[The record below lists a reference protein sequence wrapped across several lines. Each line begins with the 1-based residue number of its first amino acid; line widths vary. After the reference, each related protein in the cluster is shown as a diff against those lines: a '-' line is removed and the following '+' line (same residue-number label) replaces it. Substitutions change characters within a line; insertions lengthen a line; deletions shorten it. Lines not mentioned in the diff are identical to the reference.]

1 MHDMLLTRCSATCEV
16 LYTAATCSYDLF
28 IMLSA
33 YGGEVCRFCGHVQQ
47 LETTDFLPQG
57 Q

>member
-1 MHDMLLTRCSATCEV
+1 MHDMLLIRCSATCDV
-16 LYTAATCSYDLF
+16 LYMAATCRYDLF

-33 YGGEVCRFCGHVQQ
+33 YGADVCRFCGHLQQ